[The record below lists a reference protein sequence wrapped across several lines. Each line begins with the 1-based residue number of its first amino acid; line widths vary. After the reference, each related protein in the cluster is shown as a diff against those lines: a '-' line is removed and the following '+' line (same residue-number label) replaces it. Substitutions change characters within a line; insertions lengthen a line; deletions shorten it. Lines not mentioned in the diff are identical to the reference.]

1 MRRTSYHHFKNIV
14 LNSPPPVVDMPLRT
28 ELFCVRYARAM
39 LINKL
44 SGALLFSYILGTQI
58 CAASETMVLPSLAEH
73 YEGDNSSQY
82 PLGTGEIRIEQVFGS
97 SMFPSLSPAGQAFQL
112 GQLSLRFNTLSQPGS
127 ETASFNRV
135 QIFLSTGTL
144 FGNNNIDQNHGADKT
159 LVFDGQITLSGSET
173 PPGPS
178 DFDLHF
184 PFSNS
189 FNYDPAA
196 GSLVLEIRKYGS
208 DRFNSF
214 QLDAQ
219 SNPQMRFLVSTLDH
233 PNGQQFGP
241 IGLVS
246 EFTYSGVP
254 EPQTFTIL
262 ICGMLLLY
270 KPLVNKLQK

>member
-1 MRRTSYHHFKNIV
+1 MPIRT
-14 LNSPPPVVDMPLRT
+14 D
-28 ELFCVRYARAM
+28 LFFLSCPRAM
-39 LINKL
+39 LIHKL
-44 SGALLFSYILGTQI
+44 SGALLFSLILVTQPSG
-58 CAASETMVLPSLAEH
+58 ASETMVLPSLAEH
-73 YEGDNSSQY
+73 NEGDNSSQY
-82 PLGTGEIRIEQVFGS
+82 PLGTGEIRVEQIFGS
-97 SMFPSLSPAGQAFQL
+97 SMFPSLSETAQAFQL
-112 GQLSLRFNTLSQPGS
+112 GQLSLRFNTLSLPGS
-127 ETASFNRV
+127 ENASFNRV

-159 LVFDGQITLSGSET
+159 LVFDGQISLSGSET

-178 DFDLHF
+178 GFDLRF

-219 SNPQMRFLVSTLDH
+219 SNPQMRFLVSTLDN

-246 EFTYSGVP
+246 EFTYSVVP
-254 EPQTFTIL
+254 EPQTYTIL
-262 ICGMLLLY
+262 LCGALLLF
-270 KPLVNKLQK
+270 KPLVNRLQK